1 MKTPS
6 AVISFSA
13 QSQTAVLPIP
23 LRQRAPPGFGNPH
36 PERPRPPVV
45 DSGDL
50 AADAGD
56 GNQRPAQIAAP
67 RTARRP
73 ARRSRGR
80 EASGGAVLNTF
91 KVEAGANCIVFG
103 RAASASTSSR
113 GCGSPAPTRSSG
125 STSIPTAAHRHQHRL
140 RPDACRQE
148 HPQRG
153 GVLIGCRS
161 QPTRSSIAPETIVT
175 HCWLSAETSEY
186 N

>member
-1 MKTPS
+1 LKTPS

-103 RAASASTSSR
+103 P
-113 GCGSPAPTRSSG
+113 GGIG
-125 STSIPTAAHRHQHRL
+125 LNVIQRL
-140 RPDACRQE
+140 RLAGADKIIGVDINPDR
-148 HPQRG
+148 
-153 GVLIGCRS
+153 RS
-161 QPTRSSIAPETIVT
+161 PRSTPPST
-175 HCWLSAETSEY
+175 
-186 N
+186 